1 MVGQLQPAQPH
12 EGVFGNV
19 KNDAA
24 QNVTRGRFRVMG
36 LAKVSLMTMFI
47 VMATKLRL
55 AQTFRARHGKA
66 ARGAAREAAG
76 HVRRRRQPHFH
87 TRLRAEMGA
96 RIAVQRKLAAVG
108 DARAAGPPGP

>member
-1 MVGQLQPAQPH
+1 
-12 EGVFGNV
+12 VFGNV
-19 KNDAA
+19 KDDAA

-47 VMATKLRL
+47 VMATNLRL
-55 AQTFRARHGKA
+55 AQTFRARHEKA
-66 ARGAAREAAG
+66 ARDAAREAAG
-76 HVRRRRQPHFH
+76 HVGQRRQPRFH

-96 RIAVQRKLAAVG
+96 RIAVQRELAAVG